1 MLSRKE
7 FLKLSGLTSGLLL
20 LNPVSFLSKLHA
32 KSDSEK
38 LHLLFSPDEIP
49 AIKNRLESPLFQKFW
64 EETLNADLEDDLK
77 FMETGIEFN
86 NQLRHLPRVD
96 NILQQEGFIYVITG
110 DKKRGEIAK
119 LALEKILQFKK
130 WDYFLEAG
138 KDVIGLQ
145 RAPFTTQTIVLTYE
159 WIEDLLSEA
168 MKQEVLAQLPEKG
181 IEPCYRSCWGMLNKE
196 KVVGWQF
203 DPESSFFEERDMR
216 KWPWILSR
224 TNLRAVPMSA
234 LGIGAIFLDGRHP
247 RVPEWMNVVKQTY
260 DEFYDM
266 FEKDGSY
273 GEGTGYCNY
282 TASELILFLNILERK
297 KNEDWSG
304 KINWQGVMDFFLM
317 TRMPTNQH
325 PEGHVNF
332 GDGGGGFWSDVGY
345 WVARKYKDGAAQF
358 SAKNHNRGDRFL
370 SAIFYDPSVE
380 ENKPQAKWFYRH
392 FDIDWV
398 VVSTG
403 FEMDDFVVAMR
414 SGKPAN
420 HENAD
425 RNSLIL
431 KCYAENLLVDNWHP
445 PYSHTHPAW
454 ALRTSPA
461 HNTVL
466 IDNKGHQYHDG
477 LEGTNASLAEAKV
490 VKENKTDD
498 YVIVTSDTT
507 QAYQLVNENV
517 KNVNRTFLTVPE
529 MKLILV
535 VDMLQTKDKPAE
547 FKARW
552 FVDNEDKNGNIQ
564 IDGKKFTFLRPQAKL
579 VGLCDSDHEVR
590 LIRDTFPVPE
600 EHGVYPFMDVAAQK
614 VGNKVVILTAAVAIR
629 HDDPLPIFDLKKM
642 ENGWVLMAKNNHQKI
657 QVNISTKEIYP
668 EMLINQLKK

>member
-20 LNPVSFLSKLHA
+20 FNPMSLLSKFQT
-32 KSDSEK
+32 KIDSEN
-38 LHLLFSPDEIP
+38 LNLLFTPDEIP
-49 AIKNRLESPLFQKFW
+49 EIQRRLGLPLFKKFW
-64 EETLNADLEDDLK
+64 EEILNVDLEDDLK

-86 NQLRHLPRVD
+86 NQLD
-96 NILQQEGFIYVITG
+96 NILQREAFIYVITG
-110 DKKRGEIAK
+110 NKKRGEMAK

-145 RAPFTTQTIVLTYE
+145 RAPFTTQSIVLTYE
-159 WIEDLLSEA
+159 WIENLLSEE
-168 MKQEVLAQLPEKG
+168 MKKEVFTQLPEKG
-181 IEPCYRSCWGMLNKE
+181 CEPCYRSCWGMLNKE
-196 KVVGWQF
+196 KVVGWGF
-203 DPESSFFEERDMR
+203 DRESSFYEERDMR

-234 LGIGAIFLDGRHP
+234 LGLGAIFLEGRNS
-247 RVPEWMNVVKQTY
+247 RVPEWMNMVKQTY
-260 DEFYDM
+260 NEFYDM

-297 KNEDWSG
+297 KNKDWSG
-304 KINWQGVMDFFLM
+304 KINWRGVMDFFLM
-317 TRMPTNQH
+317 TRMPSNQH
-325 PEGHVNF
+325 PDGHVDF

-345 WVARKYKDGAAQF
+345 WIARKYNDGIAQF
-358 SAKNHNRGDRFL
+358 AAKHYSRDDRIF
-370 SAIFYDPSVE
+370 SAIYYNPTVE
-380 ENKPQAKWFYRH
+380 ERKPEGKWFYRH

-403 FEMDDFVVAMR
+403 FEKDDLVVAMR

-420 HENAD
+420 HEHAD

-431 KCYAENLLVDNWHP
+431 KCFAENLLVDIWHP
-445 PYSHTHPAW
+445 PYSHEHPAW

-466 IDNKGHQYHDG
+466 IDNKGHQYHNG
-477 LEGTNASLAEAKV
+477 LEGTNASLAEAKI
-490 VKENKTDD
+490 VKEKKTDD
-498 YVIVTSDTT
+498 CAIVTSDAT
-507 QAYQLVNENV
+507 QAYQLVNKNV
-517 KNVNRTFLTVPE
+517 KNVNRTVLAVPG

-535 VDMLQTKDKPAE
+535 VDCLMTMGQPAN

-552 FVDNEDKNGNIQ
+552 FVDNEDKNGKIE
-564 IDGKKFTFLRPQAKL
+564 IDGKKFIFFRPQAKL
-579 VGLCDSDHEVR
+579 VGICDSDHEVQ
-590 LIRDTFPVPE
+590 LLSDTFPVPE
-600 EHGVYPFMDVAAQK
+600 ENGVYPFMDVAAQK
-614 VGNKVVILTAAVAIR
+614 VGNRVVILTAAAASR
-629 HDDPLPIFDLKKM
+629 NEESLPVFDLKKVK
-642 ENGWVLMAKNNHQKI
+642 NGWVLIVKNYQQKV
-657 QVNISTKEIYP
+657 QVNIAIRNTYP
-668 EMLINQLKK
+668 ELSVDI

>member
-7 FLKLSGLTSGLLL
+7 FLKLSGLASGALLFYPSRSIAKL
-20 LNPVSFLSKLHA
+20 LHK
-32 KSDSEK
+32 KESEK
-38 LHLLFSPDEIP
+38 LNLLVEALEIP
-49 AIKNRLESPLFQKFW
+49 ELKRRLELPIFKKFW
-64 EETLNADLEDDLK
+64 NEMLKANLEDDRK
-77 FMETGIEFN
+77 FLETGIQFN
-86 NQLRHLPRVD
+86 NQIRHLPRVD
-96 NILQQEGFIYVITG
+96 QILQREAFVYVITG
-110 DKKRGEIAK
+110 DKKRGEIAN

-145 RAPFTTQTIVLTYE
+145 RAPFTTQTVVLTYE
-159 WIEDLLSEA
+159 WIEDLLSEE
-168 MKQEVLAQLPEKG
+168 MKQKVLAQLPEKG

-196 KVVGWQF
+196 KVVGWGF
-203 DPESSFFEERDMR
+203 DPESSFYEERDMR

-234 LGIGAIFLDGRHP
+234 LGLGAIFLDGRHP

-282 TASELILFLNILERK
+282 SASELILFLNILERK
-297 KNEDWSG
+297 KNEDWSD
-304 KINWQGVMDFFLM
+304 KINWRGVMDFFLM
-317 TRMPTNQH
+317 TRMPSNQH
-325 PEGHVNF
+325 PQGHVNF
-332 GDGGGGFWSDVGY
+332 GDGGGGFFSDIGY
-345 WVARKYKDGAAQF
+345 WIARKYKDERAQF
-358 SAKNHNRGDRFL
+358 AAKNHSRGDRFF
-370 SAIFYDPSVE
+370 SVIFYDPSVE
-380 ENKPQAKWFYRH
+380 EKKPQAKWFYRH

-403 FEMDDFVVAMR
+403 FDKDDFVIAMR
-414 SGKPAN
+414 SGGPAN

-445 PYSHTHPAW
+445 PYDHKHPAW

-477 LEGTNASLAEAKV
+477 MEGTNASLAEAKV
-490 VKENKTDD
+490 VKEKKTDD
-498 YVIVTSDTT
+498 YVSVTSDAT
-507 QAYQLVNENV
+507 QAYQLVNDNV
-517 KNVNRTFLTVPE
+517 ENVNRTFLAVPE
-529 MKLILV
+529 MRFIVV
-535 VDMLQTKDKPAE
+535 VDCLQTKKDAAK

-552 FVDNEDKNGNIQ
+552 FVENEDGNGKIE
-564 IDGKKFTFLRPQAKL
+564 IDGNKFVFHRPQAKL
-579 VGLCDSDHEVR
+579 VGCCDSDHEVQ
-590 LIRDTFPVPE
+590 LVTDTFPVPQ
-600 EHGVYPFMDVAAQK
+600 EHGIFPFMDVVARRTGKKIVLITVAAANRLEDANPYLDLRK
-614 VGNKVVILTAAVAIR
+614 VK
-629 HDDPLPIFDLKKM
+629 
-642 ENGWVLMAKNNHQKI
+642 NGWVLFAENNRNKV
-657 QVNISTKEIYP
+657 QVNISTRDILP
-668 EMLINQLKK
+668 ELSVIL

>member
-7 FLKLSGLTSGLLL
+7 FLKLSGLASGLLL
-20 LNPVSFLSKLHA
+20 FNSFGLMCSQRTGNKDKLN
-32 KSDSEK
+32 
-38 LHLLFSPDEIP
+38 LLFSADEIP
-49 AIKNRLESPLFQKFW
+49 DIKSRLESPLFRKFW
-64 EETLNADLEDDLK
+64 EETLNADREDDLK
-77 FMETGIEFN
+77 FLETGIEFN

-96 NILQQEGFIYVITG
+96 NILQRDAFIYVITG
-110 DKKRGEIAK
+110 DKKRGEMAK

-145 RAPFTTQTIVLTYE
+145 RAPLTTQTIVLTYE
-159 WIEDLLSEA
+159 WIEDLLSEE
-168 MKQEVLAQLPEKG
+168 MKNKVLAQLPEKG

-196 KVVGWQF
+196 KVVGWGF
-203 DPESSFFEERDMR
+203 DPESSFYEERDMR

-234 LGIGAIFLDGRHP
+234 LGLGAIFLEGRHP

-260 DEFYDM
+260 NDFYDM

-273 GEGTGYCNY
+273 SEGTGYCNY

-297 KNEDWSG
+297 KNHDWAG

-317 TRMPTNQH
+317 TRMPSDQH

-332 GDGGGGFWSDVGY
+332 GDGGSGFWSDVGY
-345 WVARKYKDGAAQF
+345 WVARKYSDGQAQF
-358 SAKNHNRGDRFL
+358 AAKHHSRGDRFL
-370 SAIFYDPSVE
+370 SAIFYDPSVAE
-380 ENKPQAKWFYRH
+380 KKPEAKWFYRH

-403 FEMDDFVVAMR
+403 FEKEDFVVAMR

-420 HENAD
+420 HEHAD

-445 PYSHTHPAW
+445 PYSHLDPAW
-454 ALRTSPA
+454 SLRTSPA

-466 IDNKGHQYHDG
+466 IDDRGHQYHDG
-477 LEGTNASLAEAKV
+477 LEGTNASSAAASV
-490 VKENKTDD
+490 VKEMKTDD
-498 YVIVTSDTT
+498 YVIVTSDVT

-517 KNVNRTFLTVPE
+517 KNVNRTFLTVPD

-535 VDMLQTKDKPAE
+535 VDCLMTKEQSAN

-552 FVDNEDKNGNIQ
+552 FVENEDKKGKIE
-564 IDGKKFTFLRPQAKL
+564 IVGKKFTFLRPGAKL
-579 VGLCDSDHEVR
+579 VGVCDSDHGIK
-590 LIRDTFPVPE
+590 LTKDNFPVPA
-600 EHGVYPFMDVAAQK
+600 EHGVYPFMDVAAQQAGK
-614 VGNKVVILTAAVAIR
+614 KVVLITAAAALR
-629 HDDPLPIFDLKKM
+629 HDDSAPIVDLKKVNGGWKFLA
-642 ENGWVLMAKNNHQKI
+642 ENNQQKI
-657 QVNISTKEIYP
+657 QVNIAIGDVYP
-668 EMLINQLKK
+668 ELSVVI